1 MIETLGKNSLQ
12 LAQDEGVE
20 MESVLEQIGT
30 SVEGL
35 EYKRR
40 QAKIAA
46 SKSDSDSSKA
56 NN

>member
-1 MIETLGKNSLQ
+1 MELLGKNSLQ

-40 QAKIAA
+40 QAKITAT
-46 SKSDSDSSKA
+46 KA
-56 NN
+56 DNDTAKTNS